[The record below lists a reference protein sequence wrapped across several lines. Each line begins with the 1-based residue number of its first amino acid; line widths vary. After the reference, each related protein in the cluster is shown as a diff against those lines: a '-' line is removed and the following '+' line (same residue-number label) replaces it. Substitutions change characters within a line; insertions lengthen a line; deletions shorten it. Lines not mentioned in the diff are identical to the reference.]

1 MKLHKLS
8 IRLQQIKWHKV
19 ATIQWEKQGERGR
32 AKRERGG
39 GAVRGTASRLVHYY
53 CPWNCDI
60 YYTCASAQATNRRT
74 PSPTPCGPPP
84 SSLTLLHICPAH
96 FCPLV
101 PRCAQMK
108 RNRTNGLSA
117 FWRVTPP
124 RFSPSLPLRTRRP
137 CPKCK
142 LIACTN

>member
-1 MKLHKLS
+1 MAQS
-8 IRLQQIKWHKV
+8 RNNPV
-19 ATIQWEKQGERGR
+19 GETE
-32 AKRERGG
+32 RERESKEREGG
-39 GAVRGTASRLVHYY
+39 SGSKGNSLSARSLLLSMELRYLLHMCVGTSDKSTHPLPHSL
-53 CPWNCDI
+53 W
-60 YYTCASAQATNRRT
+60 S
-74 PSPTPCGPPP
+74 SPPP

-124 RFSPSLPLRTRRP
+124 WLRPRPAPPRQDSTPLSQM
-137 CPKCK
+137 
-142 LIACTN
+142 

>member
-1 MKLHKLS
+1 MAQS
-8 IRLQQIKWHKV
+8 RNNPVGETEREEEQR
-19 ATIQWEKQGERGR
+19 EREREGERS
-32 AKRERGG
+32 RGNSLS
-39 GAVRGTASRLVHYY
+39 ARSLLLSMELRYLLHMCVGTSDKSTHPLPHSL
-53 CPWNCDI
+53 W
-60 YYTCASAQATNRRT
+60 SS
-74 PSPTPCGPPP
+74 SPF
-84 SSLTLLHICPAH
+84 LTLLHICPAL

-124 RFSPSLPLRTRRP
+124 WLRPRPAPPQYPVRTRRP